1 MAKAAIKPP
10 TKSQILTEMAESTG
24 LPKKDVAAVLDALT
38 EQIAGQLGK
47 GGSGQFTIPGLC
59 KVVVQHKPATKK
71 RQVRNPATG
80 EMVWAAPKPARRV
93 VKVRPLKAL
102 KDMAE

>member
-10 TKSQILTEMAESTG
+10 TKSQILADMAESTG
-24 LPKKDVAAVLDALT
+24 LSKKDVSAVLDALT
-38 EQIAGQLGK
+38 DQIKAQMGK

-71 RQVRNPATG
+71 RQGRNPATG